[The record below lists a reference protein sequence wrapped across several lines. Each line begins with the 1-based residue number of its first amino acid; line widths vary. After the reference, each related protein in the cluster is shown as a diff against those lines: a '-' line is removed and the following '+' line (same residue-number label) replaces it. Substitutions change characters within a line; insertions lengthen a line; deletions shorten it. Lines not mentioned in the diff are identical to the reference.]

1 MSIVWANWKTAFV
14 REWGSTF
21 FTVSAV
27 LVAVFGFAAWV
38 RGSPDSKIL
47 VEGLGFPLLIG
58 PGLAILRLQRA
69 ILAPS
74 LLYSLPGYRESLRAL
89 TFSGAVVF
97 GVAWSLFSLAP
108 FQQPMASAEMGVNLA
123 GGFLTGIVFYL
134 ALTTPRLILSRR
146 AFAVF
151 RLAAIPLLLIALPAD
166 SDARDAPLLMI
177 RPILMPV
184 LVVLGVFVWIRLG
197 NMECVQRGRRI
208 ILEDAIA
215 RGPSSGPPRTT
226 LPWVEKWLQSQME
239 RQSYLQGGRYVWG
252 QLYVT
257 VGRLLHYWK
266 WILGVLIGV
275 TWLVGYPGQPA
286 ANTAFVASGS
296 LVWMQHWPVT
306 SPLLLPGG
314 RRERRRATISA
325 VVALSLLLIAAALAI
340 VVLSWL
346 LTPFLGGPLAEGSEV
361 TYKALQARSVFM
373 ACLLVPWFAALG
385 LLGIR
390 VRSLGEHVVIVIF
403 VITLA
408 LPLFALMMEV
418 RPDWAQRIVAA
429 SVFVGP
435 GVFVG
440 GWLFFLLVLQI
451 VSMRWDLVRQRPM
464 RET

>member
-1 MSIVWANWKTAFV
+1 MSIVLANWKTAFV

-21 FTVSAV
+21 FTVYAV

-69 ILAPS
+69 ILAPP
-74 LLYSLPGYRESLRAL
+74 LLYCVPGYRESLRAL
-89 TFSGAVVF
+89 TFSGAMVF
-97 GVAWSLFSLAP
+97 GVAWSLFSLPP
-108 FQQPMASAEMGVNLA
+108 FQQPMTSAELGLNLA

-146 AFAVF
+146 AFIWV
-151 RLAAIPLLLIALPAD
+151 RRAAILVFLVGGEVVFEA
-166 SDARDAPLLMI
+166 DAPFAI

-184 LVVLGVFVWIRLG
+184 LVALGVFVWIRLG
-197 NMECVQRGRRI
+197 DMQCVQRGRRI

-215 RGPSSGPPRTT
+215 QGPAPGPPRTT

-239 RQSYLQGGRYVWG
+239 QQSYLQGGRYVWG

-257 VGRLLHYWK
+257 IGRLLHYWK
-266 WILGVLIGV
+266 WILGLLIGV
-275 TWLVGYPGQPA
+275 TWLVGYPGQSA
-286 ANTAFVASGS
+286 ANTVFVASGS
-296 LVWMQHWPVT
+296 LVWMQRWPVT

-314 RRERRRATISA
+314 RRERRRATIGT
-325 VVALSLLLIAAALAI
+325 VVALSLLLVAAALAV

-346 LTPFLGGPLAEGSEV
+346 LTLFLGGPPAEGSEV
-361 TYKALQARSVFM
+361 TYKALQARSVFL

-385 LLGIR
+385 LLGFR
-390 VRSLGEHVVIVIF
+390 VRSLGEHIVIVIF

-408 LPLFALMMEV
+408 LPLFALLMEM
-418 RPDWAQRIVAA
+418 RPEWAQRLVAA
-429 SVFVGP
+429 GVFVGL

-451 VSMRWDLVRQRPM
+451 VSLRRDLMNQCPM
-464 RET
+464 KET